1 MYVESERRQAGSMH
15 AYIVCMY
22 VCTHIQREIDVL
34 FIY

>member
-1 MYVESERRQAGSMH
+1 MYVESERRQAVCMH
-15 AYIVCMY
+15 TLYVCMY